1 MKTNKTKKQTQAKPK
16 LTKSQTELKMLVN
29 PTEEELR
36 ARVDL
41 ILKGEFREA
50 DLTKTVDQRLKE
62 FQ

>member
-1 MKTNKTKKQTQAKPK
+1 MKTNKKIKTKSSA
-16 LTKSQTELKMLVN
+16 KSQTELKMLVN

>member
-1 MKTNKTKKQTQAKPK
+1 MKKNKQTQAKPK

-29 PTEEELR
+29 PTDAELR

-41 ILKGEFREA
+41 ILRGEFREA

-62 FQ
+62 FQWK

>member
-1 MKTNKTKKQTQAKPK
+1 MKTNKKVKVIK
-16 LTKSQTELKMLVN
+16 LGSAKSQTELKMLVN
-29 PTEEELR
+29 PTEDELR